1 MSKFR
6 AFSGMALMAAL
17 AAFIGSGAPA
27 KAGTYNPVAMNGI
40 MNPAKKAPGVWQQA
54 STYSVPS
61 GTTSLFYHYSCPSSL
76 PIVVNGGFNSN
87 SAGQS
92 STFTLG
98 YNGPRMVFIE
108 PYVWLLNATYG
119 PIPAADVS
127 SRSLHKFFITLR

>member
-27 KAGTYNPVAMNGI
+27 KAVTYNPVAMIGI

-61 GTTSLFYHYSCPSSL
+61 GTTSLFYHYPCPSRL
-76 PIVVNGGFNSN
+76 PVVVNGGFNSN

-98 YNGPRMVFIE
+98 YNGPRMDESPPNFGEWGWHFNWPGGAPSGIVLTFTV
-108 PYVWLLNATYG
+108 YCA
-119 PIPAADVS
+119 
-127 SRSLHKFFITLR
+127 K